1 LKAALSIWHVLS
13 FLRAG
18 RAASPHHVNQQL
30 VLEGHEVEALVQLP
44 LRAGFV
50 GPGCQ
55 QLLDFA
61 VLRMQGPD
69 SAP

>member
-1 LKAALSIWHVLS
+1 M
-13 FLRAG
+13 
-18 RAASPHHVNQQL
+18 PHHVHQQL

-44 LRAGFV
+44 LRAGLL
-50 GPGCQ
+50 GPGRQ
-55 QLLDFA
+55 QLLDVA